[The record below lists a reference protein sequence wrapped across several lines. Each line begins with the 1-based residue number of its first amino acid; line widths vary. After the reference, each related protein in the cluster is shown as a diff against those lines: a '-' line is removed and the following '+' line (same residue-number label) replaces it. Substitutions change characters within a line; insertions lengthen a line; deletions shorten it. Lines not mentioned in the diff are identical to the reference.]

1 MHVVSSSGC
10 KVKRITVLNSKG
22 GCGKSMLATNLAALY
37 ASQGLRTTLIDYDP
51 LGSARNWLKKRP
63 EDLPIIQGID
73 ASKPNP
79 GKTRTFQ
86 LRVPVG
92 TDRLIIDTPAGV
104 SGFELNDF
112 VLHTDYVLIPVVPS
126 ASDINGTARL
136 ISELLLNVKV
146 RRIAVRV
153 GVVTNRVRKN
163 TRILERL
170 NRFLAQ
176 VDFPVITTL
185 RDTQNYVNA
194 ESQGKG
200 IHELY
205 PPSLVKRDIEHIK
218 TLLSAIEEDSCWATE
233 AEKATKSNEAW
244 PRIN

>member
-1 MHVVSSSGC
+1 MHVVSSSGY
-10 KVKRITVLNSKG
+10 KVKRITIINSKG
-22 GCGKSMLATNLAALY
+22 GCGKSMLATNLASHY
-37 ASQGLRTTLIDYDP
+37 ANEGLNTTLIDYDP
-51 LGSARNWLKKRP
+51 LGSSLNWLKKRP
-63 EDLPIIQGID
+63 EELPMIQGID
-73 ASKPNP
+73 ASKPSP

-104 SGFELNDF
+104 SGFELTDF

-126 ASDINGTARL
+126 ESDINGTARL

-146 RRIAVRV
+146 RKIAVRV
-153 GVVTNRVRKN
+153 GVVTNRVKQH
-163 TRILERL
+163 TKILQRL
-170 NRFLAQ
+170 NRFLDQ

-200 IHELY
+200 VHELY
-205 PPSLVKRDIEHIK
+205 PPSLVKKDVSQLQSLFAYIEDDNH
-218 TLLSAIEEDSCWATE
+218 WQTE
-233 AEKATKSNEAW
+233 ADKSRQNKPATLVS
-244 PRIN
+244 

>member
-22 GCGKSMLATNLAALY
+22 GCGKSMLATNLASLY

-63 EDLPIIQGID
+63 EELPSIQGID

-79 GKTRTFQ
+79 GTTRTFQ

-104 SGFELNDF
+104 NGFELNDY
-112 VLHTDYVLIPVVPS
+112 VLHTDYILIPVVPS
-126 ASDINGTARL
+126 ESDINGTARL

-146 RRIAVRV
+146 RKIAVRV
-153 GVVTNRVRKN
+153 GVVTNRVKKH
-163 TRILERL
+163 TRILQRL
-170 NRFLAQ
+170 NGFLDK

-200 IHELY
+200 VHELY
-205 PPSLVKRDIEHIK
+205 PPSRVKKDARHIEE
-218 TLLSAIEEDSCWATE
+218 LLNAIEQDSCWQTE
-233 AEKATKSNEAW
+233 ADKARQTSVVY
-244 PRIN
+244 PQIS